1 MDTVIENIIF
11 YPSYW
16 WILLM
21 IKIDDIK
28 KVITTW
34 NRGRWK
40 MKLKMIE
47 KEQQNRSDEIIV
59 IRPILIGALIL
70 GIMIAIMIVW
80 SVNALGI

>member
-47 KEQQNRSDEIIV
+47 KEQQSRSDAIIV

>member
-47 KEQQNRSDEIIV
+47 KEQQSRSDEIIV

>member
-47 KEQQNRSDEIIV
+47 KEQQSRSDAIIV
-59 IRPILIGALIL
+59 FRPILIGSLIL
-70 GIMIAIMIVW
+70 GIMISIIIVW

>member
-70 GIMIAIMIVW
+70 GIMIAIMMVW